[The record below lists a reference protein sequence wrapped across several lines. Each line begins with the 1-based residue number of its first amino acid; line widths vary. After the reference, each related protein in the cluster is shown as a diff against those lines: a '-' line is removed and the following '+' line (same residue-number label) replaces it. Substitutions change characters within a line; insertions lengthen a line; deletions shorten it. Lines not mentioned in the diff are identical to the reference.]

1 MRPASRV
8 GAAAAPS
15 AARRKVERSM
25 RRWYTGVVDGKVNH
39 SGGGGLRGGAGVAGS
54 GGADAGSGHHNASV
68 HLGGG
73 GLGGVS
79 SGVGGKGRWGG
90 LLLILLTRSMVL
102 SALRWRVS
110 QPPRWRWCSWRARG
124 ACGDA
129 FSPDTPPHHWPAIF
143 LRSADLT
150 NVTAAA
156 AQPGTIACGPD
167 ASSVCAASL

>member
-8 GAAAAPS
+8 GMAAVSS
-15 AARRKVERSM
+15 AARRKVERSI

-39 SGGGGLRGGAGVAGS
+39 SGGGGLVGGAGVAGS
-54 GGADAGSGHHNASV
+54 GGAEAGRGHHSASV
-68 HLGGG
+68 HVGGG
-73 GLGGVS
+73 GLGAVS
-79 SGVGGKGRWGG
+79 SGVGGRWWWGVR
-90 LLLILLTRSMVL
+90 LLILPSSSMEL
-102 SALRWRVS
+102 SSLRWRVS